1 MKKFL
6 FSLVTLVV
14 SLTSMATDYDQ
25 NKPFGFC
32 TVSSRTD
39 ASKTY
44 DITGGGCYTYPI
56 PDDFTGKVTILKSNG
71 QDMKSAI
78 QNAIKQFDVIIF
90 DGSNGDFIVSSNIG
104 FERGNKTLLG
114 INNARLCT
122 KWHMTDEIK
131 AALDEA
137 GVPSMSTSSGGGTLP
152 NGQYVKEQAEY
163 NTRLIIINLTGDNNE
178 NYRKSGIFSL
188 NKENVIIRNLTLVG
202 PGSVDVGGYDLISA
216 TGAKHCWVDHCAF
229 IDGMDG
235 NFDIT
240 NSSDFFTV
248 SWCTFSY
255 TDRSYMHQNTN
266 LIGSSD
272 SETQGYLNTTFA
284 FNWWGK
290 GCKQRMPMARV
301 GKVHMLNNYFSSTTA
316 SNGINPRINSEFLI
330 DGNYFDT
337 GMKKYY
343 TDNDSKA
350 VTWTA
355 NNFIAESRTLPA
367 SKGST
372 VTVPYDYSAAP
383 YSEVPATVKEN
394 AGATLPYTKG
404 GDDPGPITVKIYT
417 VMFNGEDAQS
427 TEGYFSFGDGSNK
440 HNFNSKFT
448 GKYNGVEYTQGL
460 KMEGSTL
467 IQFTNVGTATV
478 KIVQSDWESADVP
491 HGTPKSL
498 KFDGQELD
506 VSAATRPEGSEGVLL
521 YTIEGVNAGT
531 HQITRGSGESGVF
544 FVEVSDATTSAIKA
558 VASSATVTA
567 VEYYSLD
574 GRRLSEPQHGI
585 NIRVERMSNG
595 QSTTKKVIR

>member
-1 MKKFL
+1 
-6 FSLVTLVV
+6 
-14 SLTSMATDYDQ
+14 
-25 NKPFGFC
+25 
-32 TVSSRTD
+32 
-39 ASKTY
+39 
-44 DITGGGCYTYPI
+44 
-56 PDDFTGKVTILKSNG
+56 
-71 QDMKSAI
+71 
-78 QNAIKQFDVIIF
+78 
-90 DGSNGDFIVSSNIG
+90 
-104 FERGNKTLLG
+104 
-114 INNARLCT
+114 
-122 KWHMTDEIK
+122 
-131 AALDEA
+131 
-137 GVPSMSTSSGGGTLP
+137 
-152 NGQYVKEQAEY
+152 
-163 NTRLIIINLTGDNNE
+163 
-178 NYRKSGIFSL
+178 
-188 NKENVIIRNLTLVG
+188 
-202 PGSVDVGGYDLISA
+202 
-216 TGAKHCWVDHCAF
+216 
-229 IDGMDG
+229 MDG

-467 IQFTNVGTATV
+467 IQFTNAGEATL

-506 VSAATRPEGSEGVLL
+506 VSAATRPEDSEGVLL